1 MDKLSSTFNVNP
13 VLNNFVPT
21 VRDDSVST
29 INTDA
34 QDARS
39 NLKDILELGSEAL
52 QDALRL
58 AKASENPKAFDAVA
72 NLITTLA
79 DLNSRIMST
88 HATEQRLS
96 VAEGIKTAVQTN
108 NTTNNIVFSGTTAE
122 LSKLLTNPPAV

>member
-1 MDKLSSTFNVNP
+1 MDKLSSTFNVSP
-13 VLNNFVPT
+13 IVHDFVPT
-21 VRDDSVST
+21 VRNDSVST

-34 QDARS
+34 QEARS
-39 NLKDILELGSEAL
+39 SLKDILELGSSAL

-58 AKASENPKAFDAVA
+58 AIASEDPKAFDSVA
-72 NLITTLA
+72 NLMSTLA

-88 HATEQRLS
+88 HAVEQKLS

-122 LSKLLTNPPAV
+122 LAKLLANKVPD